1 MSKTWQKI
9 ILIASICIYVAAYS
23 LWSFLWP
30 GFFYQAL
37 AVCQCLWMLFI
48 QDIAP
53 KGLRKIATIG
63 VWFTINNLMDEL
75 FFDPKKLSWN
85 EYLFAIIIVV
95 VILKRKGNE
104 QTRRL

>member
-1 MSKTWQKI
+1 MSKIWQKI
-9 ILIASICIYVAAYS
+9 ILLAGIGTYVAAYS

-37 AVCQCLWMLFI
+37 AVSQCLWMLFI

-63 VWFTINNLMDEL
+63 LWFTINNLLDEIL
-75 FFDPKKLSWN
+75 FDPTKLNWN
-85 EYLFAIIIVV
+85 EILFAIIIVV
-95 VILKRKGNE
+95 VILKKKGNE
-104 QTRRL
+104 QTRPV